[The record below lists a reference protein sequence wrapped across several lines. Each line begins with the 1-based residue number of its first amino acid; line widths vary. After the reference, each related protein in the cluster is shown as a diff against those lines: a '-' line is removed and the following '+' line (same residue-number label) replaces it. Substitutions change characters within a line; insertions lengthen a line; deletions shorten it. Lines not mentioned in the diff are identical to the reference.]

1 VLKRE
6 FLISPL
12 SGSNQRLD
20 VFLSEKI
27 KELTRSQI
35 QRFIEER
42 RVRVD
47 GKTRKSSYQLKSGEK
62 VEVEYE
68 LEMPQEIH
76 AENIPIN
83 VLYSDDHLAI
93 IDKPAGMVV
102 HPGAGRRHHTLVNGL
117 LYRFPGIKEIGP
129 EERPGIVHRLDKDTS
144 GVMVVARSQKAYELL
159 QQQFRKREV
168 EKTYLGLVR
177 GRMKAKKGKISWPLG
192 RHVKHGERISVKT
205 KKPRDAE
212 TYYSIQKEYE
222 EFSLLE
228 IKPLTGR
235 THQIRVHLAASG
247 HPLAGDTLYG
257 GRKSKPSFP
266 RLFLHASCLSFIHP
280 ETKEKVDF
288 SSALP
293 PELRKILDKLEEKT
307 KKGRKAAFLPAAF

>member
-1 VLKRE
+1 VPKRE
-6 FLISPL
+6 FLISSF

-27 KELTRSQI
+27 RELTRSQV

-47 GKTRKSSYQLKSGEK
+47 GKARKSSYKLKSREK

-68 LEMPQEIH
+68 LEKPQEIQP
-76 AENIPIN
+76 EKIPLE
-83 VLYSDDHLAI
+83 VLYSDSHLAI
-93 IDKPAGMVV
+93 IEKPAGLVV
-102 HPGAGRRHHTLVNGL
+102 HPGAGRRHHTLINAL
-117 LYRFPGIKEIGP
+117 LYRFPDLKEIGP

-144 GVMVVARSQKAYELL
+144 GLMVVARSQKAYELL
-159 QQQFRKREV
+159 QQQFRKKEV

-177 GRMKAKKGKISWPLG
+177 GRMPAKKGKISWPLG
-192 RHVKHGERISVKT
+192 RHVKHGERISVRT
-205 KKPRDAE
+205 KKPREAE
-212 TYYSIQKEYE
+212 TYYSVQKEYE

-228 IKPLTGR
+228 IKPITGR

-257 GRKSKPSFP
+257 GRKSKPSIP

-280 ETKEKVDF
+280 ETKKRVEF
-288 SSALP
+288 SSSLP
-293 PELRKILDKLEEKT
+293 PGLKKNLDKLEKET
-307 KKGRKAAFLPAAF
+307 KKGKKGG